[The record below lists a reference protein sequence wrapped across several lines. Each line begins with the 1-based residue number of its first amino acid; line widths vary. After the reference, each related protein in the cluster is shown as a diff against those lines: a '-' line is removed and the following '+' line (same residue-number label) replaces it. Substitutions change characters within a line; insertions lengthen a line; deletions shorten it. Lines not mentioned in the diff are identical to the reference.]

1 MKQNHGNHDVE
12 RVYMIVKKMLPFCT
26 QKTLYKQGFRCFNK
40 CIKNFT
46 DCNPEIVLGS
56 VQSLISN
63 KFGMLKKQNIIIFWE
78 EIWTISKSKK
88 RPIFISVIFIIYSL
102 SL

>member
-1 MKQNHGNHDVE
+1 MDQNHGNHDVE

-46 DCNPEIVLGS
+46 DCHTEIVLGS
-56 VQSLISN
+56 VQSIISN
-63 KFGMLKKQNIIIFWE
+63 KFGMLKKQNIIIFLGGDLDDFQ
-78 EIWTISKSKK
+78 I
-88 RPIFISVIFIIYSL
+88 
-102 SL
+102 